1 MNFRSWV
8 QRIAA
13 FTLLIF
19 VSYLTVSAQAD
30 SIYRL
35 PAGTRIT
42 LKLDAEIN
50 SQVSS
55 VNDTFLATIAKPV
68 IVRDVVVVPIGT
80 TVEGRVTGVKAASSG
95 GKGGRLEL
103 AFQTLRVGHDIERTI
118 DAELVSK
125 LAARSS
131 DTFRALAIFGGAA
144 AGAVIG
150 AVSGSGR
157 GALIGAG
164 VGAGA
169 GIGAVV
175 VRRGNSVGIRKDQE
189 FEIVLKRDVTLPV
202 LDY

>member
-68 IVRDVVVVPIGT
+68 IVRDVVVMPIGT

-103 AFQTLRVGHDIERTI
+103 AFQTLRFGQDI
-118 DAELVSK
+118 DQ
-125 LAARSS
+125 
-131 DTFRALAIFGGAA
+131 AILSAHWRYSA
-144 AGAVIG
+144 
-150 AVSGSGR
+150 
-157 GALIGAG
+157 
-164 VGAGA
+164 
-169 GIGAVV
+169 
-175 VRRGNSVGIRKDQE
+175 VRRRGRLSER
-189 FEIVLKRDVTLPV
+189 
-202 LDY
+202 